1 MPIGTSR
8 SSDLSL
14 ELGEKCGWLLKW
26 TNYIKGYRQRWFV
39 LDSCANLS
47 YYRKRFFFAGYLE
60 VGIFLRYVRD
70 PV

>member
-1 MPIGTSR
+1 MPIGTSH

-14 ELGEKCGWLLKW
+14 ELSEKCGWLLKW

-47 YYRKRFFFAGYLE
+47 YYRDFFSSGSGYEMRAFRRKGNL
-60 VGIFLRYVRD
+60 I
-70 PV
+70 

>member
-39 LDSCANLS
+39 LDSCANLKQNK
-47 YYRKRFFFAGYLE
+47 YFGTLFPEHNVQIAY
-60 VGIFLRYVRD
+60 I
-70 PV
+70 